1 MNELKKLCQD
11 LKVPLGNGQDW
22 EYELT
27 AEYRT
32 PQWLAKY
39 LSAYLHNNYS
49 TFQKHILMNLCVDIC
64 NDLFTADRKQNQP
77 IICQVLNVLYND
89 YAQHWQL
96 IDYWAAIDQPLEDC
110 LELTPEIR
118 KLRQKYLANARE
130 WLALNQAKQNLLIA
144 KQNFRQ
150 CPDFFVQL
158 QIALNSPFQQ
168 TNALALI
175 HDDGLNDDQLS
186 QLLSTLVDI
195 TLEGNNEQ
203 SVIAHKILVKNK
215 NNQSINQKI
224 ANLLLIN
231 YINDL
236 NYYDEIFYLRITNLL
251 YDFNNSFLIEQFI
264 NRCKNIDDPEITQ
277 KYPAF
282 AEQLLPQISTLSEDE
297 LNQIQKRC
305 DNVTFAP
312 LQVDLA
318 DDDHINNNFISLR
331 TEQQQNKDIKL
342 INATNAEHDFIA
354 HARQDIPKLLNEIRR
369 LKTVISKNK
378 WT

>member
-1 MNELKKLCQD
+1 M
-11 LKVPLGNGQDW
+11 
-22 EYELT
+22 
-27 AEYRT
+27 
-32 PQWLAKY
+32 
-39 LSAYLHNNYS
+39 
-49 TFQKHILMNLCVDIC
+49 
-64 NDLFTADRKQNQP
+64 
-77 IICQVLNVLYND
+77 
-89 YAQHWQL
+89 
-96 IDYWAAIDQPLEDC
+96 
-110 LELTPEIR
+110 
-118 KLRQKYLANARE
+118 
-130 WLALNQAKQNLLIA
+130 IA

-231 YINDL
+231 YIDDL
-236 NYYDEIFYLRITNLL
+236 NYYDEIFYPRITNLL
-251 YDFNNSFLIEQFI
+251 YDFNNSFLIEQFL
-264 NRCKNIDDPEITQ
+264 NRCKNIGDPEITQ

-282 AEQLLPQISTLSEDE
+282 AEQLIPQISTLSEDE
-297 LNQIQKRC
+297 LNQIQKRS

-318 DDDHINNNFISLR
+318 DDDHISNNFISLR

-342 INATNAEHDFIA
+342 IDATDAEHDFIA

>member
-1 MNELKKLCQD
+1 MIQ
-11 LKVPLGNGQDW
+11 
-22 EYELT
+22 
-27 AEYRT
+27 
-32 PQWLAKY
+32 
-39 LSAYLHNNYS
+39 
-49 TFQKHILMNLCVDIC
+49 
-64 NDLFTADRKQNQP
+64 
-77 IICQVLNVLYND
+77 
-89 YAQHWQL
+89 
-96 IDYWAAIDQPLEDC
+96 
-110 LELTPEIR
+110 
-118 KLRQKYLANARE
+118 
-130 WLALNQAKQNLLIA
+130 
-144 KQNFRQ
+144 
-150 CPDFFVQL
+150 
-158 QIALNSPFQQ
+158 
-168 TNALALI
+168 
-175 HDDGLNDDQLS
+175 
-186 QLLSTLVDI
+186 
-195 TLEGNNEQ
+195 
-203 SVIAHKILVKNK
+203 
-215 NNQSINQKI
+215 
-224 ANLLLIN
+224 
-231 YINDL
+231 
-236 NYYDEIFYLRITNLL
+236 
-251 YDFNNSFLIEQFI
+251 QFI